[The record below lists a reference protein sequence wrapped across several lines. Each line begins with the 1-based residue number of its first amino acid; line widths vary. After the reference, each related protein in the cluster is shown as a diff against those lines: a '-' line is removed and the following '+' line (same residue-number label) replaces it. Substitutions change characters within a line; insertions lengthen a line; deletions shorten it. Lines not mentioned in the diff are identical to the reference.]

1 MLRINRSSCRK
12 LSSLIPVLFAAQASW
27 CQTATPPSFTAAGIV
42 NAASYATGT
51 VAPGEIVSIFGDG
64 LGPATAAGLQLTPSG
79 LVSNTLG
86 GTQVLFDN
94 IPAPLI
100 FVQQKQISAIVP
112 YGVAGKTSTQIKVTT
127 AAGASVPV
135 ILTVANTVPGLFTAD
150 SSGKGAAAALNQDGI
165 TANSPEHPAPAGSI
179 VVLFGT
185 GEGPTIAKG
194 IDGKIATAGSLPT
207 PAFPMTVTI
216 GGIPAEVAYA
226 GAAPTLVAG
235 IFQLDVQVPLGVT
248 PGPAVP
254 VVVTAGPV
262 SSPGGP
268 TIAVSEPNTATL
280 ALPTIKFH
288 SNLSDSLVL
297 QASDSLGN
305 TMSFFGD
312 RDAHGAPL
320 NLTSLLVKN
329 HLNQTSLIQF
339 DQQGRPVVVQGGDG
353 TAFNIDWLSTPT
365 AQFTATSPAGTL
377 SINSTLP
384 SPAASSV
391 STSANVSKKAKPS
404 DTVPT
409 NVSGS
414 VVTVNRC
421 GVPTAQA
428 AVSMQIT
435 PISANVIGDSFPA
448 YGERVLPALN
458 QYYIPIPTL
467 QPPDPQAGA
476 KAIQSCE
483 TLMSDLNPSQ
493 GTLGNPVVAALCDK
507 SKTIKDAADMC
518 NYVVT
523 PALGSPYTGEAE
535 AVIEACDGM
544 ATGVVGS
551 CILLKNLNSTL
562 PGESIPLGQSLC
574 NEVGNLVDTV
584 NQAQSLVIVAK
595 AVYNDHVATLPPTS
609 VSAFGPFPDFTI
621 DINDACIESIE
632 IGGGPVSVGK
642 TAQLTA
648 LAHDQLG
655 NTPKIPFN
663 FVWNS
668 LDQDIATVDQNT
680 GVVTGVEAGTAR
692 ISVTETNSNVPGN
705 GNLTVNADLTT
716 YSPIVDAWNYPVTET
731 GSGGTTT
738 STSNGVTP
746 GRNFYYVSGKD
757 LSQYTQLM
765 HDSETCSDCDDP
777 EKIKWSFEGTLQLS
791 YPVDNGTGSGTET
804 YTIDA
809 HGGLITE
816 SDVIEETLKPPAP
829 GTLMVTLTSVYQIQ
843 TGVQTLTFN
852 SAESGTQPDGDPFS
866 YTTTGSGTHTY
877 VLQITH
883 DSK

>member
-1 MLRINRSSCRK
+1 
-12 LSSLIPVLFAAQASW
+12 
-27 CQTATPPSFTAAGIV
+27 
-42 NAASYATGT
+42 
-51 VAPGEIVSIFGDG
+51 
-64 LGPATAAGLQLTPSG
+64 
-79 LVSNTLG
+79 
-86 GTQVLFDN
+86 
-94 IPAPLI
+94 
-100 FVQQKQISAIVP
+100 
-112 YGVAGKTSTQIKVTT
+112 
-127 AAGASVPV
+127 
-135 ILTVANTVPGLFTAD
+135 
-150 SSGKGAAAALNQDGI
+150 
-165 TANSPEHPAPAGSI
+165 
-179 VVLFGT
+179 
-185 GEGPTIAKG
+185 
-194 IDGKIATAGSLPT
+194 
-207 PAFPMTVTI
+207 
-216 GGIPAEVAYA
+216 
-226 GAAPTLVAG
+226 
-235 IFQLDVQVPLGVT
+235 
-248 PGPAVP
+248 
-254 VVVTAGPV
+254 
-262 SSPGGP
+262 
-268 TIAVSEPNTATL
+268 
-280 ALPTIKFH
+280 
-288 SNLSDSLVL
+288 
-297 QASDSLGN
+297 
-305 TMSFFGD
+305 MSFFGD

-339 DQQGRPVVVQGGDG
+339 DQQGRPVVAQAGDG

-391 STSANVSKKAKPS
+391 STSANVSKPAKSS

-428 AVSMQIT
+428 AVSMKIT
-435 PISANVIGDSFPA
+435 PISANVIGDSFTA
-448 YGERVLPALN
+448 YGERILPALN

-493 GTLGNPVVAALCDK
+493 GTLGNPAVAALCDK
-507 SKTIKDAADMC
+507 SKTIKDVADMC

-535 AVIEACDGM
+535 AVIEACDGV

-551 CILLKNLNSTL
+551 CILLKNLNTTL

-584 NQAQSLVIVAK
+584 NQAQSLVIVAQ

-663 FVWNS
+663 FVWQS
-668 LDQDIATVDQNT
+668 LDQDIATLDQNT
-680 GVVTGVEAGTAR
+680 GVVTGVAAGTAR
-692 ISVTETNSNVPGN
+692 IRVTETNSNIPAN
-705 GNLTVNADLTT
+705 GNLTVNPSSITYTPDSEPNFTVPVTFVHTVPQAQTETVDEPEGNQPGSYTFYALGKDTAKFNQILHDAFTCSNCDDPQKIKWAFEGSGSQTYPVSYSFESGTTT
-716 YSPIVDAWNYPVTET
+716 YSFDVHGGILTESAISNFT
-731 GSGGTTT
+731 GNQG
-738 STSNGVTP
+738 
-746 GRNFYYVSGKD
+746 
-757 LSQYTQLM
+757 
-765 HDSETCSDCDDP
+765 
-777 EKIKWSFEGTLQLS
+777 
-791 YPVDNGTGSGTET
+791 GTET
-804 YTIDA
+804 DNVTSKYEILTGLDTVTVSSSRAYPNDA
-809 HGGLITE
+809 FTASGSGSH
-816 SDVIEETLKPPAP
+816 VYV
-829 GTLMVTLTSVYQIQ
+829 VTLTHNDQ
-843 TGVQTLTFN
+843 
-852 SAESGTQPDGDPFS
+852 
-866 YTTTGSGTHTY
+866 
-877 VLQITH
+877 
-883 DSK
+883 